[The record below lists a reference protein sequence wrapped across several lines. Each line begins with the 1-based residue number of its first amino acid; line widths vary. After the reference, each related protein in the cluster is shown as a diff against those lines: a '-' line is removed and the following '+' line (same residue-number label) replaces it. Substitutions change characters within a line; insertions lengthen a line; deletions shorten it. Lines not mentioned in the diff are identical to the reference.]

1 MLHIVSI
8 CLVVAAFLGAGLFN
22 VIGTPATRSDFA
34 RWGYPPWWRHLT
46 GGLEMATAILVALPT
61 TRGAG
66 LILGVIIITAA
77 AVTVL
82 RSREFSHLPPVA
94 LFIALLAVAQ
104 IAS

>member
-1 MLHIVSI
+1 MLHIIST
-8 CLVVAAFLGAGLFN
+8 CLVVAAFFGAGLFN
-22 VIGTPATRSDFA
+22 MIGTAATRSDFV
-34 RWGYPPWWRHLT
+34 RWGYPPWWRHFT

-66 LILGVIIITAA
+66 LILGAVIIAAA

-82 RSREFSHLPPVA
+82 RGREFSHLAPIG

>member
-1 MLHIVSI
+1 MLHIVST
-8 CLVVAAFLGAGLFN
+8 CLVVAAFFGAGLFN
-22 VIGTPATRSDFA
+22 VFGTLATRRTFA

-46 GGLEMATAILVALPT
+46 GGLEMATAILVAMPA

-66 LILGVIIITAA
+66 LILGAVIIAAA

-82 RSREFSHLPPVA
+82 RGRNFSHLAPIG
-94 LFIALLAVAQ
+94 LFLALLAVAQ